1 MQMVLSTKNL
11 QQSLFGQ
18 CRLKNNKSRNILF
31 TFVANKY
38 VMSIEVNN
46 ISKSYGA
53 QKALNQVSF
62 SIQKGEIVGFLG
74 PNGAGKSTLMKIL
87 TTYIASDEGSASV
100 NGFDVNSQTKAV
112 QQSIGY
118 LPEHNP
124 LYLDL
129 YVREYLAFNADVY
142 QVAKSRI
149 EEVIQLTGLSNES
162 HKKIGQL
169 SKGYRQRVGLANALL
184 HNPDVLILDEP
195 TTGLDPNQLVEIR
208 NVIKNVG
215 KDKTVFLSTHIMQE
229 VEAICDRVIII
240 DKGKIVADKKL
251 DNLISTDKKQII
263 EVEFDL
269 AVEQELIAK
278 IENLTSYK
286 NTHDMIWELTFNA
299 DKDMRPAVFD
309 FANANGLKTLQ
320 LNQKNKNLE
329 TVFREMTK

>member
-1 MQMVLSTKNL
+1 
-11 QQSLFGQ
+11 
-18 CRLKNNKSRNILF
+18 
-31 TFVANKY
+31 
-38 VMSIEVNN
+38 MSIEVNN
-46 ISKSYGA
+46 ISKIYGT
-53 QKALNQVSF
+53 QKALDNVSF
-62 SIQKGEIVGFLG
+62 TIKKGEIVGFLG

-87 TTYIASDEGSASV
+87 TTYIAADKGSANV
-100 NGFDVNSQTKAV
+100 NGFDVNSQAKAV

-251 DNLISTDKKQII
+251 ENLISTEITQQVI
-263 EVEFDL
+263 EVEFDKT
-269 AVEQELIAK
+269 VQEQLIAQ
-278 IENLTSYK
+278 IEYLTSYK
-286 NTHDMIWELTFNA
+286 KIQDTIWELTFKA

-329 TVFREMTK
+329 AVFREMTK